1 MTPRR
6 AHAGFVLI
14 ELVTTLV
21 LVGVIGTF
29 AGFFLWNGINGY
41 LASKRN
47 SETALAAQVA
57 LDRISYELRHI
68 ASLGPGSPSRLN
80 TSISYR
86 STLPDLTGVRRL
98 RYDCQTIYFS
108 RDGGVTE
115 NPLLRNVSAFR
126 LCLDSANLDN
136 DAGNN
141 LEVSAIRVGFNV
153 VDVGTPF
160 DVRIYPRVMIAQ
172 PSIRRMLRED
182 EYDHD
187 DHLQKCP
194 ATPRDACP
202 GTGATS

>member
-1 MTPRR
+1 MMPRR

-21 LVGVIGTF
+21 LVGVIGSF
-29 AGFFLWNGINGY
+29 AGFFLWSGINGY

-68 ASLGPGSPSRLN
+68 ASLETPTAPPVLN
-80 TSISYR
+80 TSLTYR
-86 STLPDLTGVRRL
+86 STLAELTGVRRL
-98 RYDCQTIYFS
+98 RYDSQTIYFS
-108 RDGGVTE
+108 RDGGATE
-115 NPLLRNVSAFR
+115 NPLMKNVSGFR

-153 VDVGTPF
+153 IDVGTPF
-160 DVRIYPRVMIAQ
+160 DVRIYPRVAIANP
-172 PSIRRMLRED
+172 PSV
-182 EYDHD
+182 
-187 DHLQKCP
+187 
-194 ATPRDACP
+194 ACP
-202 GTGATS
+202 

>member
-6 AHAGFVLI
+6 PHAGFVLI
-14 ELVTTLV
+14 ELVTMLV
-21 LVGVIGTF
+21 LVGVIGSF
-29 AGFFLWNGINGY
+29 AGFFLWSGINGY

-47 SETALAAQVA
+47 SETALSAQVA

-68 ASLGPGSPSRLN
+68 ASLSGNPALN
-80 TSISYR
+80 TSIGYV

-98 RYDCQTIYFS
+98 SYDSQIIYFS
-108 RDGGVTE
+108 KDGGATR
-115 NPLLRNVSAFR
+115 NPLLKNVSAFR

-160 DVRIYPRVMIAQ
+160 DVRIYPRVMIANP
-172 PSIRRMLRED
+172 PSV
-182 EYDHD
+182 
-187 DHLQKCP
+187 
-194 ATPRDACP
+194 ACP
-202 GTGATS
+202 

>member
-21 LVGVIGTF
+21 LVGVIGSF
-29 AGFFLWNGINGY
+29 AGFFLWSGINGY

-47 SETALAAQVA
+47 SETALAAQIA

-68 ASLGPGSPSRLN
+68 ASLSGNPALN
-80 TSISYR
+80 TSIGYL
-86 STLPDLTGVRRL
+86 STLPELTGIRRL
-98 RYDCQTIYFS
+98 RYDSQTIYFS
-108 RDGGVTE
+108 KDGGATE
-115 NPLLRNVSAFR
+115 NPLLKNVSAFR

-160 DVRIYPRVMIAQ
+160 DVRIYPRVMIAN
-172 PSIRRMLRED
+172 P
-182 EYDHD
+182 
-187 DHLQKCP
+187 P
-194 ATPRDACP
+194 AVACP
-202 GTGATS
+202 

>member
-68 ASLGPGSPSRLN
+68 ASLSGNPCAEHLDQLSLHPPGPHGGP
-80 TSISYR
+80 
-86 STLPDLTGVRRL
+86 PAAL
-98 RYDCQTIYFS
+98 R
-108 RDGGVTE
+108 
-115 NPLLRNVSAFR
+115 
-126 LCLDSANLDN
+126 
-136 DAGNN
+136 
-141 LEVSAIRVGFNV
+141 
-153 VDVGTPF
+153 
-160 DVRIYPRVMIAQ
+160 
-172 PSIRRMLRED
+172 
-182 EYDHD
+182 
-187 DHLQKCP
+187 
-194 ATPRDACP
+194 
-202 GTGATS
+202 

>member
-47 SETALAAQVA
+47 SETALTAQVA

-68 ASLGPGSPSRLN
+68 ASLSGNPALN

-86 STLPDLTGVRRL
+86 LHPPGPH
-98 RYDCQTIYFS
+98 
-108 RDGGVTE
+108 GG
-115 NPLLRNVSAFR
+115 P
-126 LCLDSANLDN
+126 
-136 DAGNN
+136 
-141 LEVSAIRVGFNV
+141 
-153 VDVGTPF
+153 
-160 DVRIYPRVMIAQ
+160 
-172 PSIRRMLRED
+172 
-182 EYDHD
+182 
-187 DHLQKCP
+187 P
-194 ATPRDACP
+194 AAL
-202 GTGATS
+202 

>member
-6 AHAGFVLI
+6 PHAGFVLI

-21 LVGVIGTF
+21 LVGVVGTF

-57 LDRISYELRHI
+57 LDRISFELRHI
-68 ASLGPGSPSRLN
+68 ASLSGNPALN
-80 TSISYR
+80 TSIGFV
-86 STLPDLTGVRRL
+86 STLPELTGIRRL
-98 RYDCQTIYFS
+98 RYDSQTIYFS
-108 RDGGVTE
+108 KDGGATE
-115 NPLLRNVSAFR
+115 NPLLRNVAAFR

-136 DAGNN
+136 DGGNN

-160 DVRIYPRVMIAQ
+160 DVRIYPRVMIANP
-172 PSIRRMLRED
+172 PSV
-182 EYDHD
+182 
-187 DHLQKCP
+187 
-194 ATPRDACP
+194 ACP
-202 GTGATS
+202 

>member
-6 AHAGFVLI
+6 PHAGFVLI
-14 ELVTTLV
+14 ELVTTLL

-68 ASLGPGSPSRLN
+68 ASLSGNPALN
-80 TSISYR
+80 TSIGYV

-98 RYDCQTIYFS
+98 RYDGQTIYFS

-160 DVRIYPRVMIAQ
+160 DVRIYPRVTIANP
-172 PSIRRMLRED
+172 PSV
-182 EYDHD
+182 
-187 DHLQKCP
+187 
-194 ATPRDACP
+194 ACP
-202 GTGATS
+202 

>member
-6 AHAGFVLI
+6 PHAGFVLI

-57 LDRISYELRHI
+57 LDRISFELRHI
-68 ASLGPGSPSRLN
+68 ASLSGNPALN
-80 TSISYR
+80 TSIGFV
-86 STLPDLTGVRRL
+86 STLPELTGIRRL
-98 RYDCQTIYFS
+98 RYDSQTIYFS
-108 RDGGVTE
+108 KDGGATE

-136 DAGNN
+136 DTGNN

-160 DVRIYPRVMIAQ
+160 DVRIFPRVTIANP
-172 PSIRRMLRED
+172 PSV
-182 EYDHD
+182 
-187 DHLQKCP
+187 
-194 ATPRDACP
+194 ACP
-202 GTGATS
+202 

>member
-1 MTPRR
+1 MTPLRP
-6 AHAGFVLI
+6 HAGFVLI

-21 LVGVIGTF
+21 LVGVIGAF
-29 AGFFLWNGINGY
+29 AGFFLWSGINGY

-68 ASLGPGSPSRLN
+68 ASLSGNPALN
-80 TSISYR
+80 ASIGYFSA
-86 STLPDLTGVRRL
+86 LPDLTGVRRL
-98 RYDCQTIYFS
+98 RYDSQTIYFS

-115 NPLLRNVSAFR
+115 NPLLKNVSAFR

-160 DVRIYPRVMIAQ
+160 DVRIYPRVMIATP
-172 PSIRRMLRED
+172 PSV
-182 EYDHD
+182 
-187 DHLQKCP
+187 
-194 ATPRDACP
+194 ACP
-202 GTGATS
+202 

>member
-6 AHAGFVLI
+6 PHAGFVLI

-47 SETALAAQVA
+47 SETALAAQAA

-68 ASLGPGSPSRLN
+68 ASLSGNPALN
-80 TSISYR
+80 TSIGYV
-86 STLPDLTGVRRL
+86 STLPELPGVRRL
-98 RYDCQTIYFS
+98 RYDSQTIYFS
-108 RDGGVTE
+108 KDGGATE
-115 NPLLRNVSAFR
+115 NPLLRNVSSFR

-136 DAGNN
+136 DGGNN
-141 LEVSAIRVGFNV
+141 LEVSTIRVGFTV

-160 DVRIYPRVMIAQ
+160 DVRIYPRAMIANP
-172 PSIRRMLRED
+172 PSVV
-182 EYDHD
+182 
-187 DHLQKCP
+187 CP
-194 ATPRDACP
+194 
-202 GTGATS
+202 

>member
-68 ASLGPGSPSRLN
+68 ASLETPAAPPVLN
-80 TSISYR
+80 TSITYR
-86 STLPDLTGVRRL
+86 STLPS
-98 RYDCQTIYFS
+98 S
-108 RDGGVTE
+108 RG
-115 NPLLRNVSAFR
+115 SAGCASPAR
-126 LCLDSANLDN
+126 PSTSAGT
-136 DAGNN
+136 AG
-141 LEVSAIRVGFNV
+141 S
-153 VDVGTPF
+153 
-160 DVRIYPRVMIAQ
+160 PRT
-172 PSIRRMLRED
+172 R
-182 EYDHD
+182 
-187 DHLQKCP
+187 C
-194 ATPRDACP
+194 
-202 GTGATS
+202 